1 MHAEV
6 RSIKYPVS
14 EYTRGLPCE
23 TTSYSSKQHACLKL
37 YRAIG
42 PGQLQCIQQ
51 NNWSAFPA
59 RLPGQPFFCPLS
71 NKSTAQAIASQ
82 WNVQRSG
89 AGFVV
94 EFVVSTSFL
103 SDIPMD
109 ELAGD
114 GGYEYRIPAQKMDA
128 FNESLIGPIKMV
140 NAYFSNRQTP
150 AMALPIYHMQSKQ
163 RVALM

>member
-1 MHAEV
+1 MHTEV
-6 RSIKYPVS
+6 RSVKYPRNV
-14 EYTRGLPCE
+14 YTCALPYG
-23 TTSYSSKQHACLKL
+23 TPAHSPKQHSRLKL

-94 EFVVSTSFL
+94 EFVVSASFL

-114 GGYEYRIPAQKMDA
+114 GGYEYRIPAEKMDV
-128 FNESLIGPIKMV
+128 FNRHLIGPIKMV
-140 NAYFSNRQTP
+140 NAYFSNRQ
-150 AMALPIYHMQSKQ
+150 ASVMALPIHHTQSSHCL
-163 RVALM
+163 ALM